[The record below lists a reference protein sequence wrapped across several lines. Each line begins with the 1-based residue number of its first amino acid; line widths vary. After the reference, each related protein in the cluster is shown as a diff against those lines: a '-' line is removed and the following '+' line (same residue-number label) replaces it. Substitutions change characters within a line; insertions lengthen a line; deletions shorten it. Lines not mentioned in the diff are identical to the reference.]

1 MGPWTGIG
9 PITPV
14 LIAGTEPVSPGAGME
29 SGLPESLNRFCK
41 GVGLE

>member
-14 LIAGTEPVSPGAGME
+14 LIGTEPVSPGAGME